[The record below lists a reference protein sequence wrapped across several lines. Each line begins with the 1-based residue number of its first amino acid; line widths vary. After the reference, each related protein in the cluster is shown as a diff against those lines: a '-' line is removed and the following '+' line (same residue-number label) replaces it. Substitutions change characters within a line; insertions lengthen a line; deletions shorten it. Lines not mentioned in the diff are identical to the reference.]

1 MADSMETADATGPEA
16 INTQDYPGW
25 ESDPLGQAL
34 LAYQTGQTDARIL
47 TWSDLEGYDYLPA
60 QVLMREEKAMPLL
73 EQHALGH
80 CGRKVLELGAGAGS
94 HALALQ
100 ARGCAVLALD
110 HSPGAVRVMEK
121 RGVRE
126 VLLADLWHFE
136 GRDFDTVLA
145 LMNGSGL
152 AGDLPGFSR
161 LLSKVISWL
170 SPGGSFLLDSANLLP
185 LFTDVPGGQ
194 YLDLTRNYYGE
205 TVYRMKFGKARS
217 QAFGWLFLDFD
228 TMAGLA
234 EKAGFSATC
243 LYRGSE
249 DEFLAQLTLL

>member
-1 MADSMETADATGPEA
+1 M
-16 INTQDYPGW
+16 NTPDYPGW
-25 ESDPLGQAL
+25 QHDPLGQAL
-34 LAYQTGQTDARIL
+34 LAYQKGQTEARIL
-47 TWSDLEGYDYLPA
+47 TWSDLDGYDYLPA
-60 QVLMREEKAMPLL
+60 AVLMRNPSAMPLL
-73 EQHALGH
+73 EQLALKH
-80 CGRKVLELGAGAGS
+80 CGRRVLELGAGAGS

-100 ARGCAVLALD
+100 DRGCSVLALD
-110 HSPGAVRVMEK
+110 HSPGAVRVMQQ
-121 RGVRE
+121 RGVHE
-126 VLLADLWHFE
+126 VQCADLWHYE
-136 GRDFDTVLA
+136 GQDFDTVLA

-161 LLSKVISWL
+161 LLIKVRSWL
-170 SPGGSFLLDSANLLP
+170 RPGGSFLLDSADLLP

-194 YLDLTRNYYGE
+194 YVDLTRNYYGE

-243 LYRGSE
+243 LYRGDE
-249 DEFLAQLTLL
+249 DQFLAELLLC

>member
-1 MADSMETADATGPEA
+1 MAKRGEGSGAAGPEA
-16 INTQDYPGW
+16 FNTRDYAGW
-25 ESDPLGQAL
+25 ESDPLGQVL
-34 LAYQTGQTDARIL
+34 LAYQSGQTTARIM

-60 QVLMREEKAMPLL
+60 SVLMRATHNMPLL
-73 EQHALGH
+73 EQRALEH
-80 CGRKVLELGAGAGS
+80 CGRRVLELGAGAGS

-100 ARGCAVLALD
+100 ARGCSVAALD
-110 HSPGAVRVMEK
+110 HSAGAVRVMQQ
-121 RGVRE
+121 RGVHE
-126 VLLADLWHFE
+126 TVLADLWQYE
-136 GRDFDTVLA
+136 ARDFDTVLA

-161 LLSKVISWL
+161 LLAKVRSWL
-170 SPGGSFLLDSANLLP
+170 RPGGNFLLDSADLLP

-228 TMAGLA
+228 TMAALA
-234 EKAGFSATC
+234 EKAGFRATC
-243 LYRGSE
+243 LFQGSE
-249 DEFLAQLTLL
+249 DEFLAELTLV